1 MTLSKSAP
9 VPVSRLSDIAGRYDV
24 LLCDVWGVIHNGR
37 ESFPEACSALATFA
51 RERGPVVLISNAP
64 RPSADVLPQLDALGV
79 PRAAWQAFVSSGDA
93 TRVLLAERAPGPAWA
108 IGPARDAP
116 LYAGLGLAFSG
127 PEDAAFISCTGP
139 EDDERE
145 TPEDYR
151 ERLLACARRGL
162 TMICANPDRVVQRGD
177 RLIYC
182 GGALADLYAAL
193 DGPVLMAGKPYAPI
207 YDLCIAEAEGLLGRA
222 VDRRRI
228 LCIGDGI
235 PTDVRGAADQG
246 LDCLF
251 IASGIHGAE
260 TLGADG
266 RPDPALTAALLA
278 REGAHAPLA
287 MGMLTW

>member
-1 MTLSKSAP
+1 MTPSKPAP
-9 VPVSRLSDIAGRYDV
+9 AAISRLSDIAGRYDV

-37 ESFPEACSALATFA
+37 ESFPRACEALAAFA
-51 RERGPVVLISNAP
+51 RARGPVVLISNAP

-79 PRAAWQAFVSSGDA
+79 PRTAWQAFVSSGDA

-116 LYAGLGLAFSG
+116 LYAGLDLAFSG

-145 TPEDYR
+145 TPDDYR
-151 ERLLACARRGL
+151 ARLELCARRGL

-193 DGPVLMAGKPYAPI
+193 DGPVLMAGKPHAAI
-207 YDLCIAEAEGLLGRA
+207 YDLCVAEAEALLARA

-235 PTDVRGAADQG
+235 PTDVKGAADPG

-260 TLGADG
+260 TLGPDG
-266 RPDPALTAALLA
+266 RPDPVLTAALLA
-278 REGAHAPLA
+278 REGAHAAMA
-287 MGMLTW
+287 MGALVW

>member
-1 MTLSKSAP
+1 MTVSSTSP
-9 VPVSRLSDIAGRYDV
+9 VPVSRLSEIADRYDV

-37 ESFPEACSALATFA
+37 ESFPEACAALATFA
-51 RERGPVVLISNAP
+51 KERGPVVLISNAP

-116 LYAGLGLAFSG
+116 LYADLGLDFSG

-151 ERLLACARRGL
+151 ARLELCARRGL

-182 GGALADLYAAL
+182 GGALADLYAGL

-207 YDLCIAEAEGLLGRA
+207 YDLCIAEAEDLVGRP
-222 VDRRRI
+222 VDRARI
-228 LCIGDGI
+228 LCVGDGI
-235 PTDVRGAADQG
+235 PTDVKGAADQG

-278 REGAHAPLA
+278 REGAHAPLT